1 MTDQPLSLMPISC
14 AEVVPEPYDRQA
26 LAKRAIGDLL
36 SRRST
41 VALDLGALDTDI
53 TSAFSGGGDLASSS
67 FRGLLDHRCAVTH
80 SLGLVDAQIEYTL
93 YDLCG
98 TLDDPQDVETYDGT
112 LGVSREFVGMHEGP
126 VGQLV
131 WLDDLPQRFSGANDD
146 PGTVNGQRWGTGAL
160 IADDLFLTAG
170 HCFQPD
176 PLRWKVPRQNG
187 IAITAEEI
195 AQLMCVRFNYQ
206 KNGIT
211 GRIRPIAV
219 FPVLALLECSA
230 SDLDYAI
237 VKLGPDSLGRLPGSD
252 ELYGKLT
259 VATNHCPAKND
270 ILCIIQHPNGNEKKV
285 EAGHLLDIRD
295 GRLAYSDIGTFGGA
309 SGSPI
314 LYKKTGEKTGEIV
327 GVHVKGGSLP
337 IGGFNSGTAIGAI
350 RAVSKLIPG

>member
-1 MTDQPLSLMPISC
+1 MTDQPLSLLPTPR
-14 AEVVPEPYDRQA
+14 AEVIPEPYDRRG
-26 LAKRAIGDLL
+26 LVKRTLGDLL
-36 SRRST
+36 SRRNE
-41 VALDLGALDTDI
+41 VALDLGELDTNI
-53 TSAFSGGGDLASSS
+53 TSRFSGDEELLASSV
-67 FRGLLDHRCAVTH
+67 RELLEHRSAVAH
-80 SLGLVDAQIEYTL
+80 DLGVVDAQIEYTL

-98 TLDDPQDVETYDGT
+98 KMDDPQDVETYDGK
-112 LGVSREFVGMHEGP
+112 LGVSREFVDNHEAP

-160 IADDLFLTAG
+160 IDDDLFLTAG

-176 PLRWKVPRQNG
+176 PRRWKVPSQNG
-187 IAITAEEI
+187 IAITAEEL
-195 AQLMCVRFNYQ
+195 APLMCVCFNYQ
-206 KNGIT
+206 KNGAT
-211 GRIRPIAV
+211 GDKRPGAV

-237 VKLGPDSLGRLPGSD
+237 VKLGPDALGRLPGK
-252 ELYGKLT
+252 LYGTLT
-259 VATNHCPAKND
+259 VATKHFPKKND

-295 GRLAYSDIGTFGGA
+295 GRIAYNDIGTFGGA

-314 LYKKTGEKTGEIV
+314 LYEKTGEIV

-350 RAVSKLIPG
+350 QAVSKLIPG